1 LLRPVYCCNPS
12 HARGETRR
20 REQRPIKGDLDFM
33 AKTISCKD
41 VGMVGC
47 DFTAKADTVEELMQV
62 AAAHAKSAHGLDS
75 IPPELMPVVQAAVR
89 DE

>member
-1 LLRPVYCCNPS
+1 
-12 HARGETRR
+12 
-20 REQRPIKGDLDFM
+20 M

-47 DFTAKADTVEELMQV
+47 DFTARAETMDELMQA
-62 AAAHAKSAHGLDS
+62 AAAHAKSAHGLDTS
-75 IPPELMPVVQAAVR
+75 PPELMPMVQAAVR

>member
-1 LLRPVYCCNPS
+1 
-12 HARGETRR
+12 
-20 REQRPIKGDLDFM
+20 M

-47 DFTAKADTVEELMQV
+47 DFTARGETMEELMQV

-75 IPPELMPVVQAAVR
+75 IPPELMPLVQAAVR